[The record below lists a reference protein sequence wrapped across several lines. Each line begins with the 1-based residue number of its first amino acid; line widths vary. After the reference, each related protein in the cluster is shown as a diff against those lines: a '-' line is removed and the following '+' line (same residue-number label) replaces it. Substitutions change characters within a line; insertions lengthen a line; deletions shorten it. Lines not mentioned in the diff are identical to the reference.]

1 VRDRIGAVLAYGL
14 TLFNLWIWAQAL
26 IRIAEIIHASTTR

>member
-1 VRDRIGAVLAYGL
+1 MRDRIGSALAYGL

-26 IRIAEIIHASTTR
+26 IRFAEIIHK